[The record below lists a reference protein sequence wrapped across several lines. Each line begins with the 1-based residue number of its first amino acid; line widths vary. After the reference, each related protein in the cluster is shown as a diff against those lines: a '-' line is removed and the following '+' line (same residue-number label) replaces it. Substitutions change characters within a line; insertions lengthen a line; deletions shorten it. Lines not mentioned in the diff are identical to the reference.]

1 MTYTHPLQADIRLER
16 QDGKDYF
23 SFHIL
28 SYFESVDMIWFADKL
43 FFNISLFCNSPAHV
57 YNSLCRLP
65 IDHSV
70 NQWIIHSSI
79 KVELKAFKSMVLIL
93 MAFNGEKP
101 FLEDTLFAVCFK
113 WENAE
118 EHFRW
123 ARVSL
128 VMSMKV
134 CRIPLRPYT
143 YLWLV
148 ALKTSVVSA
157 AFLLAFLKESALGA
171 KNGR

>member
-1 MTYTHPLQADIRLER
+1 
-16 QDGKDYF
+16 
-23 SFHIL
+23 
-28 SYFESVDMIWFADKL
+28 MIWFADKL

-57 YNSLCRLP
+57 YNSISADFQL
-65 IDHSV
+65 
-70 NQWIIHSSI
+70 IIQLINESFIVPLKWNLRH
-79 KVELKAFKSMVLIL
+79 LKASGSLVLTL
-93 MAFNGEKP
+93 MAFNGENL
-101 FLEDTLFAVCFK
+101 FLRIHLFAVCFK

-118 EHFRW
+118 EHFCW

-134 CRIPLRPYT
+134 CTIPLRPYT

-148 ALKTSVVSA
+148 ALKTSVASA